1 MVSGISVDFWLL
13 NDCTTENSYVQ
24 EEIIAATAAFLLPA
38 ER

>member
-24 EEIIAATAAFLLPA
+24 EEIMAATADFLLPA

>member
-24 EEIIAATAAFLLPA
+24 EEIMAATAAFLFPA